1 MATSMNP
8 MTNRRYSTPQPTA
21 GFTIL
26 ACLLSMFPPVTGDI
40 YLPALPQLTADLNG
54 TVAQGQHTLAGYFLG
69 LGLGQLL
76 YGPVADRLGRRPVML
91 FGCILYV
98 IATIGCFLVTTIEQ
112 MIVMRF
118 MQAVAACSGV
128 VISAAIVRDRFDRQE
143 SARIYSMLLMARS
156 LGPMLAPVLGGVLVA
171 LFGWRGVF
179 GALAVFGTAILLAV
193 SFGLPETRP
202 QAVAVQARS
211 ESALGA
217 YAAALGNTAIL
228 GYIVTN
234 GFNFAIMF
242 AWISVAPF
250 LLINEYGVSAIAF
263 GWIFGALG
271 MALLISAQLN
281 RSLLRT
287 HDSDVVML
295 RGAGL
300 TAVAACVLLLAV
312 TQGFGGLLG
321 VLVPLFFAIF
331 SLGLVSTNAMAGA
344 LAIDPTRSGSVSAL
358 VGTGQ
363 FCFAALVAWLAS
375 SISSDPALAL
385 AIVVFCCAA
394 GTLIYPVMRLLRRV
408 E

>member
-1 MATSMNP
+1 
-8 MTNRRYSTPQPTA
+8 MTNRRLSASQPTV
-21 GFTIL
+21 GFTVL

-40 YLPALPQLTADLNG
+40 YLPALPQLTTDLGG
-54 TVAQGQHTLAGYFLG
+54 TIAQGQYTLSGYFLG

-98 IATIGCFLVTTIEQ
+98 VATTGCFLVTNIEQ

-156 LGPMLAPVLGGVLVA
+156 LGPMLAPIVGGVLVA

-179 GALAVFGTAILLAV
+179 GALAVFGAAILLAV
-193 SFGLPETRP
+193 TFGLPETRTE
-202 QAVAVQARS
+202 AVAAQARS

-217 YAAALGNTAIL
+217 YAAALSNTSIL

-242 AWISVAPF
+242 AWIAVAPF
-250 LLINEYGVSAIAF
+250 LLINKYDMSVLSF
-263 GWIFGALG
+263 GWIFGAMG
-271 MALLISAQLN
+271 MALLLSGQLN
-281 RSLLRT
+281 RRLLRS
-287 HDSDVVML
+287 HDGDVVML
-295 RGAGL
+295 WGAGL
-300 TAVAACVLLLAV
+300 TAVAACVLLLTV
-312 TQGFGGLLG
+312 TQGVGGLLG

-344 LAIDPTRSGSVSAL
+344 LAVDPTRSGSVSAL

-363 FCFAALVAWLAS
+363 FCFAALIAWLAS
-375 SISSDPALAL
+375 IISSDPALAL
-385 AIVVFCCAA
+385 AVVVSCCAA
-394 GTLIYPVMRLLRRV
+394 GTLVYPTMRMLRRA
-408 E
+408 

>member
-1 MATSMNP
+1 MAARMSPKTSS
-8 MTNRRYSTPQPTA
+8 RSGAVYPTV
-21 GFTIL
+21 GFTVL

-40 YLPALPQLTADLNG
+40 YLPALPQLTADLGG
-54 TVAQGQHTLAGYFLG
+54 TTAQGQHTLAGYFLG

-91 FGCILYV
+91 FGSILYV
-98 IATIGCFLVTTIEQ
+98 VATIGCFLVSNIEQ

-156 LGPMLAPVLGGVLVA
+156 LGPMFAPILGGILVA
-171 LFGWRGVF
+171 FFGWRGVF
-179 GALAVFGTAILLAV
+179 GALAVFGVTILLAV
-193 SFGLPETRP
+193 IFGLPETRTD
-202 QAVAVQARS
+202 AVAAQARS

-217 YAAALGNTAIL
+217 YAAALGNGTIL

-250 LLINEYGVSAIAF
+250 LLINEYGVPALWF
-263 GWIFGALG
+263 GWIFGTLG

-281 RSLLRT
+281 RRLLRA
-287 HDSDVVML
+287 HDGDAVML
-295 RGAGL
+295 WGAGL
-300 TAVAACVLLLAV
+300 TAVAACALLLTV
-312 TQGFGGLLG
+312 TQGIGGLLG

-344 LAIDPTRSGSVSAL
+344 LAVDPTRSGSVSAL

-363 FCFAALVAWLAS
+363 FCFAAIVAWLAS
-375 SISSDPALAL
+375 TISPDPALAL
-385 AIVVFCCAA
+385 AIVVFCCAV
-394 GTLIYPVMRLLRRV
+394 GTLVYPIMRLLRRAR
-408 E
+408 

>member
-1 MATSMNP
+1 MATRMTAMP
-8 MTNRRYSTPQPTA
+8 MKRPGSAPTI
-21 GFTIL
+21 GFTVL

-40 YLPALPQLTADLNG
+40 YLPALPQLTADLGG

-69 LGLGQLL
+69 LGMGQLL

-91 FGCILYV
+91 FGSILYV
-98 IATIGCFLVTTIEQ
+98 AATIGCFVVGTIEQ

-156 LGPMLAPVLGGVLVA
+156 LGPMLAPILGGVLVT
-171 LFGWRGVF
+171 LTGWRGVF
-179 GALAVFGTAILLAV
+179 GALAVFGTTILIAV
-193 SFGLPETRP
+193 FFALPETRP
-202 QAVAVQARS
+202 EAVAIQARS
-211 ESALGA
+211 ESPLRA
-217 YAAALGNTAIL
+217 YAAALGNTTIL

-250 LLINEYGVSAIAF
+250 LLINEYGVPAFWF

-271 MALLISAQLN
+271 LALLISAQLN
-281 RSLLRT
+281 RRLLRS
-287 HDSDVVML
+287 HDGDVVML
-295 RGAGL
+295 WGAGL
-300 TAVAACVLLLAV
+300 TAVAACVLLFAV
-312 TQGFGGLLG
+312 IRGFGGLPG

-344 LAIDPTRSGSVSAL
+344 LAVDPTRSGSVSAL

-363 FCFAALVAWLAS
+363 FCFAALIAWMAS
-375 SISSDPALAL
+375 SISPHPAMAL
-385 AIVVFCCAA
+385 AIVVAFCAA
-394 GTLIYPVMRLLRRV
+394 GTLIYPGMLMLRRAR
-408 E
+408 